1 MKKCKCFIK
10 AQNNEDTVEGV
21 LFCMALIRLRLCKI
35 KRVIKRVIMSV
46 ISGVIK
52 L

>member
-35 KRVIKRVIMSV
+35 KRVIMSV

>member
-10 AQNNEDTVEGV
+10 AQNNEDTVKGV

-35 KRVIKRVIMSV
+35 KRVIKLLA
-46 ISGVIK
+46 IK
-52 L
+52 I